1 MAQYPNSGKL
11 SANRYKDAPNKP
23 DMVGEL
29 TMDRSALKQLMEQHD
44 MDDIVI
50 KLGAWKMT
58 GQYGEWLRMSWNNY
72 TPKPK
77 DNPYVPPKPAAAPK
91 QPDVLDDDSIPF

>member
-29 TMDRSALKQLMEQHD
+29 TMDRSALRTLLEETD
-44 MDDIVI
+44 SDDIVI
-50 KLGAWKMT
+50 KLGAANTANGFVCLGTTTSPSQRTTHMSRHARRSHGSRLLMT
-58 GQYGEWLRMSWNNY
+58 KTYLLIRTGL
-72 TPKPK
+72 
-77 DNPYVPPKPAAAPK
+77 
-91 QPDVLDDDSIPF
+91 